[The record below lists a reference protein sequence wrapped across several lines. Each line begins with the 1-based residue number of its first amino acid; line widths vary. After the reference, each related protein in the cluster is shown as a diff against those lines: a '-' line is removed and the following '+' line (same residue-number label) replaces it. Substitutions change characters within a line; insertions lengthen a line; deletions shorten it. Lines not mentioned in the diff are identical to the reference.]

1 MASPQFSAIATPG
14 NLIASQTAVAAGSA
28 YGVYYDASAVF
39 EAQITAKFET
49 GSAVST
55 VAGGAG
61 VVASAFHVYGSTT
74 LSAAASATNTSI
86 TVASAAGLL
95 PGQAIALPNE
105 LVTIASTYTIGST
118 TVPVSALK
126 YSYASAAPV
135 YVVEQTPSASVQLAS
150 PSGAAYAASTAYSK
164 TLYLGTSRYF
174 IYLNNLDTT
183 NAVTVEATVDLF
195 SGVA

>member
-1 MASPQFSAIATPG
+1 VSSPVFSAIPAPG
-14 NLIASQTAVAAGSA
+14 NLIPSQTAVAAAGGFGI
-28 YGVYYDASAVF
+28 YLDASADF
-39 EAQITAKFET
+39 EAQVTTKFET

-55 VAGGAG
+55 TAG
-61 VVASAFHVYGSTT
+61 VVASAYHVYGSTT
-74 LSAAASATNTSI
+74 LGAAAAAASTSI

-105 LVTIASTYTIGST
+105 LVTIGSTYTIGST

-126 YSYASAAPV
+126 YGYASAASV
-135 YVVEQTPSASVQLAS
+135 YLVEQTPSASVQLAN
-150 PSGAAYAASTAYSK
+150 PTGAAYAASTAYSK

-174 IYLNNLDTT
+174 VYLTNLDAT